1 MRLSDF
7 DDWARQHHGLITL
20 GASGLSVDAW
30 RRAIRAGSLI
40 EVHRCVARLPG
51 APTDQR
57 QGIHAAV
64 LAAGG
69 QAMASHQSAA
79 MLWNLIEPAAA
90 LVHLTVPERNRRP
103 RLAGVVLH
111 RPTDRQRLTPQR
123 RHGIRCTDPLR
134 TLCDLGADDPLLV
147 EPAVGVA
154 LSRRLLN
161 LDALTAAAVQ
171 HSHRGR
177 PGIPALRAAIDE
189 WEIDHRPADSVLEA
203 VFAKLVQRHQ
213 LPSTTFHERIAGWEI
228 DFRFAG
234 TAVLVECD
242 GWSTHGL
249 DRTQFERDR
258 LKDSDLTNAGWQM
271 LRFSYRSIV
280 NDPGGTAVR
289 IRRALARWK
298 HLEVPDAR

>member
-1 MRLSDF
+1 MTSEPTTHY
-7 DDWARQHHGLITL
+7 WSSRQSEL
-20 GASGLSVDAW
+20 
-30 RRAIRAGSLI
+30 R
-40 EVHRCVARLPG
+40 
-51 APTDQR
+51 
-57 QGIHAAV
+57 
-64 LAAGG
+64 
-69 QAMASHQSAA
+69 SAA
-79 MLWNLIEPAAA
+79 A
-90 LVHLTVPERNRRP
+90 
-103 RLAGVVLH
+103 
-111 RPTDRQRLTPQR
+111 
-123 RHGIRCTDPLR
+123 
-134 TLCDLGADDPLLV
+134 
-147 EPAVGVA
+147 
-154 LSRRLLN
+154 
-161 LDALTAAAVQ
+161 Q